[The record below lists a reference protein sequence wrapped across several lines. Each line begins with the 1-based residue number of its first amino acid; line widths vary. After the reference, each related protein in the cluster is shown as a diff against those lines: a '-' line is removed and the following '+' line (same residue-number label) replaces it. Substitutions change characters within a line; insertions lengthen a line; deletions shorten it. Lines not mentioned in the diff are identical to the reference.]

1 METMY
6 KIAAAVIG
14 AVLSFFTGM
23 PLIVWALIGVM
34 TLDYATG
41 IICAAAGKSTK
52 TEGGKLS
59 SGAAF
64 MGLLKKMMM
73 LVLVLLAALLDFV
86 VRLEVG
92 ITFSAVTGAVCLWFI
107 ASEGI
112 SIVENAAE
120 LGLPIPKVLTRALEI
135 MKRAGDGEED
145 RPQDEQGRE

>member
-1 METMY
+1 MDTMT
-6 KIAAAVIG
+6 KILAAIAG

-23 PLIVWALIGVM
+23 PVIVWALVGVM
-34 TLDYATG
+34 TLDYVTG

-59 SGAAF
+59 STAAF
-64 MGLLKKMMM
+64 VGLLKKVMM
-73 LVLVLLAALLDFV
+73 LVLVLLAALLDWV

-92 ITFSAVTGAVCLWFI
+92 VTFSAVTGAVCVWFI

-120 LGLPIPKVLTRALEI
+120 LGLPVPAPLRRALEV
-135 MKRAGDGEED
+135 MHGVGEGNAQAD
-145 RPQDEQGRE
+145 NVRENE